1 MRTISELVAEQKMSH
16 HEPVLAVAA
25 ERSRR
30 GVTLEEIRESTKI
43 GLFFLQ
49 AIEEGA
55 FHKLPG
61 GIYTTSYIRQYAQA
75 AGVDEAPL
83 LQRYHASVQTVS

>member
-1 MRTISELVAEQKMSH
+1 MNQK
-16 HEPVLAVAA
+16 EFVREAAA

-30 GVTLEEIRESTKI
+30 GVTLEEIRDSTKI

-49 AIEEGA
+49 AIERGE

-61 GIYTTSYIRQYAQA
+61 GIYTTSYIRQYAKA

-83 LQRYHASVQTVS
+83 LREYRAYSQSNQ

>member
-1 MRTISELVAEQKMSH
+1 MSDR
-16 HEPVLAVAA
+16 EFVLPVAA

-30 GVTLEEIRESTKI
+30 GVTLEEIRETTKI
-43 GLFFLQ
+43 GMFFLQ
-49 AIEEGA
+49 AIEKGE

-61 GIYTTSYIRQYAQA
+61 GIYTTSYIRQYAEA

-83 LQRYHASVQTVS
+83 LQHYRAFLQKAS

>member
-1 MRTISELVAEQKMSH
+1 MEHRKSV
-16 HEPVLAVAA
+16 PAVAV

-30 GVTLEEIRESTKI
+30 GVTLEQIRDCTKI

-49 AIEEGA
+49 AIENGE

-61 GIYTTSYIRQYAQA
+61 GIYSTSYIRQYAQA
-75 AGVDEAPL
+75 AGVDENPL
-83 LQRYHASVQTVS
+83 LQHYRATMQLGD

>member
-1 MRTISELVAEQKMSH
+1 MERRQSVPEVA
-16 HEPVLAVAA
+16 V

-30 GVTLEEIRESTKI
+30 GVTLEQIRETTKI

-49 AIEEGA
+49 AIENGE

-61 GIYTTSYIRQYAQA
+61 GIYSTSYIRQYAQA
-75 AGVDEAPL
+75 AGVDANPL
-83 LQRYHASVQTVS
+83 LQHYRSTMQLGD